1 MTSDP
6 AAPPLGPCVSLLL
19 LASLSLVM
27 GCRAFTDKIGGDSKL
42 ENVVLITLD
51 TTRADRLGCYG
62 HDRNT
67 SPVLDALAAEGVRFE
82 MAQSTSALTPM
93 SHASILTGLFP
104 QRHGLRV
111 FYGPTGNT
119 LREGLP
125 TLGSWLQERGWSTA
139 AFISAYTASQ
149 RYGLDRGIE
158 TFDTGLEESL
168 DAMDLTRQQ
177 QHEHSWHDG
186 RRTNTQRRGDAT
198 TDAALEWLEQTAEP
212 FMLWVHYFDPHDP
225 SLVPPKEFLDPYG
238 ITPGD
243 SAKAR
248 IAIYDPEIRYMD
260 LQIGRLL
267 DSLREGGRL
276 DSTIV
281 VVMADHGQGLQQHDW
296 MRHRLIYQEEV
307 RIPLILRIPGE
318 RQGAV
323 VTSLVRNVDVFP
335 TVLDYLDI
343 EPPDGLDGSSLRPL
357 IRGDEESEPRIGYA
371 EALNTLDTHSPG
383 SLPRRQKDLLFSIV
397 EQDWKLIYHQEH
409 PKNSELYHLATDPEE
424 LQNVIEQHPEEAK
437 RLMARLRASGG
448 LEIEVIHREGSEDPE
463 MIERLR
469 SLGYIQ

>member
-1 MTSDP
+1 MTNESST
-6 AAPPLGPCVSLLL
+6 PLGLCSSCCLAAALILL
-19 LASLSLVM
+19 M
-27 GCRAFTDKIGGDSKL
+27 GCGEPAEEIGPHSEL
-42 ENVVLITLD
+42 ENVLLITLD
-51 TTRADRLGCYG
+51 TTRADHLGCYG
-62 HDRNT
+62 HNQDT

-111 FYGPTGNT
+111 FYGPTGNS
-119 LREGLP
+119 LRDDLP
-125 TLGSWLQERGWSTA
+125 TLASWLQEHGWSTA
-139 AFISAYTASQ
+139 AFVSAYTASQ

-158 TFDTGLEESL
+158 TFDSGLDQTL
-168 DAMDLTRQQ
+168 DELDLTRQQ

-186 RRTNTQRRGDAT
+186 RQTNTQRRGDAT
-198 TDAALEWLEQTAEP
+198 TDAALAWLEHAAEP
-212 FMLWVHYFDPHDP
+212 FMLWVHYFDPHDS
-225 SLVPPKEFLDPYG
+225 SLVPPKEFLDPYE
-238 ITPGD
+238 IAPGEG
-243 SAKAR
+243 AKAR

-267 DSLREGGRL
+267 ERLRDRGQLE
-276 DSTIV
+276 STIV
-281 VVMADHGQGLQQHDW
+281 VVMADHGQGLLQHDW
-296 MRHRLIYQEEV
+296 MRHRLIYQEGV

-318 RQGAV
+318 IRGTV
-323 VTSLVRNVDVFP
+323 VESLVRNVDVFP

-343 EPPDGLDGSSLRPL
+343 EAPDGLDGSSLRTL
-357 IRGDEESEPRIGYA
+357 IQGDTESEPRIGYA

-397 EQDWKLIYHQEH
+397 EKDWKLIYHQEH

-424 LQNVIEQHPEEAK
+424 LHNVIEQHPEEAK

-448 LEIEVIHREGSEDPE
+448 LEIEVIHREGREDPE
-463 MIERLR
+463 MMDKLR

>member
-1 MTSDP
+1 MLILLTGCG
-6 AAPPLGPCVSLLL
+6 GPTEPTGTRSEIRNVLL
-19 LASLSLVM
+19 V
-27 GCRAFTDKIGGDSKL
+27 
-42 ENVVLITLD
+42 TLD
-51 TTRADRLGCYG
+51 TTRADHLGCYG
-62 HDRNT
+62 HDQET
-67 SPVLDALAAEGVRFE
+67 SPVLDALAAAGVRFE

-119 LREGLP
+119 LREQLP
-125 TLGSWLQERGWSTA
+125 TLASWLHEQGWSTA
-139 AFISAYTASQ
+139 AFVSAYTASQ

-158 TFDTGLEESL
+158 TFNTGLDQSFDE
-168 DAMDLTRQQ
+168 MDLTHQQ

-186 RRTNTQRRGDAT
+186 RQTNTQRRGDAT
-198 TDAALEWLEQTAEP
+198 TDAALAWLEQAAEP
-212 FMLWVHYFDPHDP
+212 FLLWVHYFDPHDP
-225 SLVPPKEFLDPYG
+225 SLVPPKEFLDSYG
-238 ITPGD
+238 IAPGD

-267 DSLREGGRL
+267 DRLRETGQY
-276 DSTIV
+276 DSTLIV
-281 VVMADHGQGLQQHDW
+281 VLADHGQGLQQHDW
-296 MRHRLIYQEEV
+296 MRHRLLYQEEV
-307 RIPLILRIPGE
+307 RIPLIFRIPGE
-318 RQGAV
+318 TKGTV
-323 VTSLVRNVDVFP
+323 VKPLVRNVDVFP

-343 EPPDGLDGSSLRPL
+343 EPPDGLDGSSLRQL
-357 IRGDEESEPRIGYA
+357 IRGEAESQPRVGYA

-383 SLPRRQKDLLFSIV
+383 SLPRHQKDLLFSIV
-397 EQDWKLIYHQEH
+397 EANWKLIYHQEH

-424 LQNVIEQHPEEAK
+424 LHNVIEQHPEEAK

-448 LEIEVIHREGSEDPE
+448 LEIEVIHREGREDPE
-463 MIERLR
+463 MIDRLR